1 MSVIPISYYRTHKE
15 NENISDCQD
24 YFQINTEKNCFAI
37 ADGASQSFYPSIWA
51 ELLVKHFCQDPNINQ
66 NNWNDWLQPIQEKWF
81 QEVEQRVIKAK
92 DENRPIWVTSQNRFN
107 FREPATSTFIGL
119 QLIENQVTGSIVG
132 DSCLFIVEDDQLSK
146 KYQLIQTYLLKT
158 SRDFNDSPGL

>member
-1 MSVIPISYYRTHKE
+1 MSISLIFHGRTQKEKE
-15 NENISDCQD
+15 NLSDCQD
-24 YFQINTEKNCFAI
+24 YLETNTEKNCFAI

-119 QLIENQVTGSIVG
+119 QLILQSHVFFS
-132 DSCLFIVEDDQLSK
+132 
-146 KYQLIQTYLLKT
+146 
-158 SRDFNDSPGL
+158 